1 MWQSVCQQVSLHSY
15 GTAGATIQLTSA
27 WKGHH
32 HAVHVPERRPVPSIR
47 DLDPHQ
53 LLKAPLKNLDSQ
65 AFLTTFDSPENYLKG
80 SSLSS
85 IIPSLTLSAS
95 LRFRLRLRL

>member
-1 MWQSVCQQVSLHSY
+1 MCQQVSLHSH

-27 WKGHH
+27 WEGHH
-32 HAVHVPERRPVPSIR
+32 QAVHVPESRSVPSIR

-65 AFLTTFDSPENYLKG
+65 AFLTTFDSPENYLEG